1 MVRRVLVRVTRRPN
15 CGLVL
20 RCVRRAVTALRRV
33 VAGQVHGSK
42 DPVAEEQCSHQ
53 EEEQEELL
61 SGRARD
67 HAVLQAATV

>member
-1 MVRRVLVRVTRRPN
+1 
-15 CGLVL
+15 
-20 RCVRRAVTALRRV
+20 
-33 VAGQVHGSK
+33 
-42 DPVAEEQCSHQ
+42 VAEEQCSHQ